1 LKVNFGKP
9 NPYLSVSEV
18 KNSSLVSIFPNPT
31 NNILNIKM
39 NASNSATA
47 KLININGQVVY
58 TENVSNKTNATID
71 MNAFAKG
78 VYTLQIVSDNGVAT
92 QKVIKQ

>member
-1 LKVNFGKP
+1 
-9 NPYLSVSEV
+9 
-18 KNSSLVSIFPNPT
+18 
-31 NNILNIKM
+31 M